1 MEILYHDDDNQVEL
15 GSSVTQFNK
24 FLSVDNGERSIPL
37 EYDEINYISCDK
49 VDSSPAIINIDAD
62 NFIYPDGHVVTAKTK
77 LQGDDGDT
85 MSILMHDDTNS
96 VKQYSSIDQFSTFLS
111 DYRGGV
117 NIPIEFDEIDYIS
130 CDKVESHPIIVD
142 NGENIGYIFSDG
154 EHEYITDE
162 YPLFQ
167 REEDVLKEL
176 PPEYGD
182 GFYQA
187 HEKYDSI
194 TNFDND
200 EALGIRNRNRLRIG
214 QHYYLADEILPAD
227 DPE

>member
-1 MEILYHDDDNQVEL
+1 MEVLYHDDDNQLERK
-15 GSSVTQFNK
+15 SSVTQFDG

-62 NFIYPDGHVVTAKTK
+62 NFIYPDGHIVVAKEK
-77 LQGDDGDT
+77 LVGEDGDGMEVLYHEDNT
-85 MSILMHDDTNS
+85 AIHAH
-96 VKQYSSIDQFSTFLS
+96 SSIDQFSTFLS
-111 DYRGGV
+111 EYRGGAY
-117 NIPIEFDEIDYIS
+117 IPIEFDQIDYIS
-130 CDKVESHPIIVD
+130 CDKVESHPVIVD

-162 YPLFQ
+162 YPLFS
-167 REEDVLKEL
+167 RTEDVLKEL
-176 PPEYGD
+176 PKEYGE
-182 GFYQA
+182 GFYQS
-187 HEKYDSI
+187 HEEFDSI
-194 TNFDND
+194 TNFDD
-200 EALGIRNRNRLRIG
+200 ATALGTRNRNKIRVG